1 MTQSIINISPP
12 PKNFTYFINLLEQN
26 KYFYGFLM
34 ILLNMG
40 AKYIEMDLVKTHKS
54 FLSSKLIRRLVIFTI
69 AFIATRDLLAS
80 LIITSA
86 FIIIVLNLFH
96 TESQYCILPKSF
108 TDLDTN
114 KDGKISPDEIAN
126 AYHLLKKAGKIK

>member
-1 MTQSIINISPP
+1 MVSPTANIEVTKGLFEKFLDNVNQS
-12 PKNFTYFINLLEQN
+12 

-40 AKYIEMDLVKTHKS
+40 AKYIEMDLVESQKT
-54 FLSSKLIRRLVIFTI
+54 FLSSKLIRRLIIFTI
-69 AFIATRDLLAS
+69 SFIATRDFIAS

-96 TESQYCILPKSF
+96 AESQYCILPKSF
-108 TDLDTN
+108 TDIDTN
-114 KDGKISPDEIAN
+114 KDGKISPDEIKR
-126 AYHLLKKAGKIK
+126 AYETLKKAGKIK